1 MRSIVI
7 DGTRAARVGAAGG
20 VGVGVAR
27 RRKNKIP
34 KNAREPP
41 TGLQAQAA
49 YLKPRGRAT
58 AGLPLRS
65 CPGHKPA
72 EADDARRYLT
82 AQQQQRHTQRQP
94 SLSRSF
100 LRGPLLSRPLLLLLR
115 RCWCSLCARCLL
127 ACSLALTLPGL
138 LLLLLVRCCSA
149 VFDVAVVDA
158 AKHLLCC
165 SVFWLCSCVCRRD
178 SRHLLALVLMARISP
193 PTRSR
198 LATP

>member
-1 MRSIVI
+1 MRQAVL
-7 DGTRAARVGAAGG
+7 VF
-20 VGVGVAR
+20 GVAR

-82 AQQQQRHTQRQP
+82 AQQQQRHTEAALALSLFP
-94 SLSRSF
+94 SWSS
-100 LRGPLLSRPLLLLLR
+100 PLLSRPLLLLLR

-165 SVFWLCSCVCRRD
+165 SVFWLCSRVCVG
-178 SRHLLALVLMARISP
+178 A
-193 PTRSR
+193 T
-198 LATP
+198 LATCSRSS